1 MTLYQA
7 VHTAVGGRPNRWI
20 GLDEVAEP
28 AGNDL
33 DAVARRAEQLGWLV
47 LNSGPILH
55 SAAIG
60 SKLWEVL
67 RR

>member
-1 MTLYQA
+1 VYA
-7 VHTAVGGRPNRWI
+7 AVGGRPNRWI
-20 GLDEVAEP
+20 GLNDITEL
-28 AGNDL
+28 AGDDL

-47 LNSGPILH
+47 LNSGTILH
-55 SAAIG
+55 SAATG